1 MKLEKDI
8 SDFRIQGF
16 APNTGVVLSG
26 TVVVNSATV
35 VKLGSDVSIS
45 IGGISVQYLAGEG
58 LILVPGVSYIF
69 GTSVNC
75 HTMS

>member
-16 APNTGVVLSG
+16 APNRGVSLSG
-26 TVVVNSATV
+26 TVVVTEPTV

-45 IGGISVQYLAGEG
+45 IDNIPMGYSAGEG
-58 LILVPGVSYIF
+58 LILVPGISYIF
-69 GTSVNC
+69 STSINC
-75 HTMS
+75 HIMS

>member
-1 MKLEKDI
+1 MELEKDR
-8 SDFRIQGF
+8 SDFRLQGF
-16 APNTGVVLSG
+16 APNNGVVFNG
-26 TVVVNSATV
+26 TVVVNSTTV

-69 GTSVNC
+69 GASVNC
-75 HTMS
+75 HIMS